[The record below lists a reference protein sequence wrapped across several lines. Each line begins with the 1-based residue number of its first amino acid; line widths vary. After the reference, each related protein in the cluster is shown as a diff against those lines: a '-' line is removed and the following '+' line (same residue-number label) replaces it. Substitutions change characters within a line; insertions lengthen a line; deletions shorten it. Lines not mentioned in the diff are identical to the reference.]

1 MSALFRKALERAHRV
16 PDDLWS
22 KCPRCKELLYAKEL
36 QKYLKVCPK
45 CSYHFILSAKERIAL
60 LADEGSFDETD
71 TDLAT
76 ADPLQFVSLDKTYR
90 DRIREAQA
98 SSDLSEAVVTGLA
111 KIGGYPIV
119 LAVCDFNFLA
129 GTMGVVVGE
138 KVARAVERAIERSA
152 PLVIVSASGGA
163 RMHEGL
169 FSLMQ
174 MAKTTAA
181 LAHLATIPL
190 PYISILTDQTLGGVT
205 ASFASQADVV
215 IAEPGAI
222 IGFAGPRV
230 IEQTTK
236 QKLPPNVNTS
246 EFRLQ
251 HGFVDM
257 VVPRK
262 ELKDTVVRLLR
273 LYLGGLLG

>member
-1 MSALFRKALERAHRV
+1 
-16 PDDLWS
+16 
-22 KCPRCKELLYAKEL
+22 
-36 QKYLKVCPK
+36 
-45 CSYHFILSAKERIAL
+45 
-60 LADEGSFDETD
+60 
-71 TDLAT
+71 
-76 ADPLQFVSLDKTYR
+76 
-90 DRIREAQA
+90 
-98 SSDLSEAVVTGLA
+98 
-111 KIGGYPIV
+111 
-119 LAVCDFNFLA
+119 
-129 GTMGVVVGE
+129 
-138 KVARAVERAIERSA
+138 
-152 PLVIVSASGGA
+152 
-163 RMHEGL
+163 
-169 FSLMQ
+169 
-174 MAKTTAA
+174 MAKTTA
-181 LAHLATIPL
+181 LIAHLATIPL